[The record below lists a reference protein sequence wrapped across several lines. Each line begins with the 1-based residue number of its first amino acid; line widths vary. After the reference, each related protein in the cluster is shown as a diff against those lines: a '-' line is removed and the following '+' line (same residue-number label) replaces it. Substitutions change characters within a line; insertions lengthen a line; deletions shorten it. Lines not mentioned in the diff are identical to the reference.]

1 MTTDVMTSDG
11 VDEASSETAASRRS
25 EQLDVDEPVAVHV
38 VKGIRCDSEI
48 LRFCWRTS
56 CREKMNFSGRGR
68 KSH

>member
-1 MTTDVMTSDG
+1 MAVAPMTTDVMTSDG

-48 LRFCWRTS
+48 LRFV
-56 CREKMNFSGRGR
+56 G
-68 KSH
+68 